1 MGAKQKVDAMY
12 DMYRAIERMDIKV
25 FDMYHDMMSY
35 LYDEASSILCDDEQ
49 EDEQLI
55 DKMYKK
61 MRAFLM
67 SAKHM
72 DIAFKT
78 Y

>member
-1 MGAKQKVDAMY
+1 
-12 DMYRAIERMDIKV
+12 
-25 FDMYHDMMSY
+25 MYHDMMSY